1 MSAEPG
7 QTPMFIE
14 TQSTPNPETLK
25 FLPGRE
31 VFAGRAIEFTSR
43 EAAELS
49 PLARSLFDIDG
60 IARVFLGRDF
70 ITLTKTFD
78 ADWPELKPAALAAIL
93 DHYESGASVLSAD
106 DGGETDEDR
115 HAEGDYDGEAGE
127 IVTQIKELIDSRIRP
142 AVAQD
147 GGDVLFHAWHHESGT
162 VYLRMRGACAG
173 CPSSRMTL
181 KAGIE
186 NMLRHY
192 VPEITQVEAVA

>member
-1 MSAEPG
+1 
-7 QTPMFIE
+7 MFIE

-31 VFAGRAIEFTSR
+31 VFSGRAIEFTSR
-43 EAAELS
+43 EAAEMS
-49 PLARSLFDIDG
+49 PLAHSLFG
-60 IARVFLGRDF
+60 IEGVARVFLGPDF
-70 ITLTKTFD
+70 ITLTKAED

-93 DHYESGASVLSAD
+93 DHYESGAPALLA
-106 DGGETDEDR
+106 GENGERDEDQ
-115 HAEGDYDGEAGE
+115 HTEGDYSGEARE
-127 IVTQIKELIDSRIRP
+127 IVVQIKELIDSRIRP

-192 VPEITQVEAVA
+192 VPEITRVEAVS

>member
-1 MSAEPG
+1 
-7 QTPMFIE
+7 MFIE

-31 VFAGRAIEFTSR
+31 VFAGRAIEFTSPT
-43 EAAELS
+43 AAEMS
-49 PLARSLFDIDG
+49 PLARSLFG
-60 IARVFLGRDF
+60 INGITRVFLGPDF
-70 ITLTKTFD
+70 ITLTKSGD

-93 DHYESGASVLSAD
+93 DHYESGAQALLTGD
-106 DGGETDEDR
+106 DGDNGEDR
-115 HAEGDYDGEAGE
+115 HAEGDYEGEAAE

-147 GGDVLFHAWHHESGT
+147 GGDVLFHAWHHETGT

-192 VPEITQVEAVA
+192 VPEISRVEAVS